1 MKMRRRVQRTEA
13 ELDITAFMNLMIVLV
28 PVLLLSLVFSQVAA
42 IEVNLPNAAA
52 GGAEGDDDNQQ
63 VELVIRRDSMRVDF
77 PRGIRLK
84 DIPMTEN
91 GGYDFALLSLVL
103 QEVKRQLRDQGIER
117 RNITLLSEEGVDYQ
131 TIISA
136 MDTVRSF
143 KAVVATD
150 VVDAALFPEIS
161 FGDAPSMK
169 PLESAAAGSGL
180 GGASSGVWAADLPG
194 ADVAGIPAAAGG
206 TGGTGS

>member
-42 IEVNLPNAAA
+42 IEVNLPNAA
-52 GGAEGDDDNQQ
+52 GGAEGDEDNQQ

-84 DIPMTEN
+84 DIPMTED

-161 FGDAPSMK
+161 FGDAPSIR
-169 PLESAAAGSGL
+169 PLESAAVGSEL
-180 GGASSGVWAADLPG
+180 GGASSGVGAVDVIGAVVSGVAAR
-194 ADVAGIPAAAGG
+194 AGE
-206 TGGTGS
+206 TGGVGP

>member
-52 GGAEGDDDNQQ
+52 GGVEGDDDEQQ
-63 VELVIRRDSMRVDF
+63 VELVIRQDSMRVDF

-84 DIPMTEN
+84 DIPMTEE
-91 GGYDFALLSLVL
+91 GDYDFALLSLVL

-143 KAVVATD
+143 KTVVATD

-161 FGDAPSMK
+161 FGDAPAK
-169 PLESAAAGSGL
+169 GEAES
-180 GGASSGVWAADLPG
+180 
-194 ADVAGIPAAAGG
+194 
-206 TGGTGS
+206 